1 MVKKECKLKL
11 KLEQI
16 IENRQENT
24 ESTTFIFKPT
34 LDDYQKHVSLKIS
47 AADPY
52 DMMGKLGLPQNISD
66 TVIVSFSQR
75 EEQQK
80 LVKEK

>member
-1 MVKKECKLKL
+1 MVKKEMKIKL

-16 IENRQENT
+16 IENRQEDV

-34 LDDYQKHVSLKIS
+34 LDDYKKHVSLKIS